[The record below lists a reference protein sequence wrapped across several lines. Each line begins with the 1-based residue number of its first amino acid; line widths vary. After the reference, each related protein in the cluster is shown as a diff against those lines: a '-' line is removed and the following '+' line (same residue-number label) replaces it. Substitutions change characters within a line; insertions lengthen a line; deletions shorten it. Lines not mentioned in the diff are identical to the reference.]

1 MNSPASLPPLT
12 PTPSHQTTH
21 LLEINLI
28 SAQNLK
34 PPSTNLRRLQTYA
47 VAYIDASRKLRSRVD
62 RIGGE
67 NPSWNDKFIFR
78 VSDEFLASDTSSFT
92 VDIFAVGVLKD
103 ALLGS
108 VRFLL
113 SNCVSLH
120 SVGVPSFVA
129 VQIRRSSGR
138 FHGIL
143 NVGAMVIDALSEL
156 GFSLAG
162 VSAIGYRDFMGE
174 THHRRRRNHHRR
186 GVSDL
191 SSGSESCGG
200 DSVDYS
206 DESEST
212 ASNSS
217 TASASNV
224 LKELNGRRE
233 MAGKSK
239 GEGGMILCGLGF
251 QKKIHFSPD
260 QDIEALD
267 ALDLET
273 GR

>member
-1 MNSPASLPPLT
+1 MKSPAPLPP
-12 PTPSHQTTH
+12 PTPSRETTH
-21 LLEINLI
+21 LLEIVLI

-34 PPSTNLRRLQTYA
+34 PPSANLRRLQTYA
-47 VAYIDASRKLRSRVD
+47 VVCIDPSRKLRTRVD
-62 RIGGE
+62 RLGAE

-78 VSDEFLASDTSSFT
+78 VSDDFLSSETSSFS

-113 SNCVSLH
+113 SNCASLH
-120 SVGVPSFVA
+120 SIGIPSFVA
-129 VQIRRSSGR
+129 VQVRRNSGR
-138 FHGIL
+138 FHGVL
-143 NVGAMVIDALSEL
+143 NIGTMVIDARSEL

-162 VSAIGYRDFMGE
+162 VSAIGYRDFIGE
-174 THHRRRRNHHRR
+174 NRRRKKHRR

-200 DSVDYS
+200 DSLDFS
-206 DESEST
+206 DGTEST
-212 ASNSS
+212 ESNSS

-233 MAGKSK
+233 LAEKED
-239 GEGGMILCGLGF
+239 GEGMILCGLPF
-251 QKKIHFSPD
+251 QKKIHISPSD
-260 QDIEALD
+260 QDIQALG
-267 ALDLET
+267 ALDL
-273 GR
+273 GNSP